1 VVETQAQSKFQLI
14 RFKERVVGT
23 FIGTGNQINLMG
35 KKLTLGRSHRCDVII
50 SDNNVEDRHSSM
62 LIEEDRV
69 TMVDLDS
76 ASGTFVNS
84 RRIAGRYNL
93 RHMDQIQVGGTKF
106 LFIDRTYPLDASLLE
121 DFYDESLPEVSSDLE
136 YSSKQETMIGLGQ
149 AQFTPDV
156 YNTWANELIRILQ
169 DIVTGY
175 SLPNIL
181 ERILEFL
188 FHQFPADRGF
198 ILLLD
203 PDSQQLAPVATR
215 SKVTGEKGEKKSRLA
230 ISKTLLKRVWKEREA
245 VLICDM
251 GGLNT
256 MEKTASML
264 FHGFTSILVAPLI
277 FNDQFLGIL
286 QIDTIDQAR
295 QLSED
300 DLTRMQAY
308 CQVAALAIGNARMRE
323 KLQEEEHTRIAL
335 SRYLPRKLIDQVVS
349 GESLIPPEGTH
360 WEVAILF
367 ADIRGFSK
375 MSGRLS
381 ARDIIEVLNE
391 YYNEVSDSIFEYSGM
406 INQFVGDEIMAIFGG
421 PWITEKDYNPAD
433 AAVQAAREVIRQI
446 CRMNVE
452 RNEQGKETIFVGIG
466 LDFGK
471 VLIGNLGSSKKFE
484 FTAVGNTVVIANR
497 LCSAAKESQIL
508 ITDRVKE
515 KTTRNFTMEKMEPV
529 IGKNVKDPIETY
541 RIYWNR

>member
-1 VVETQAQSKFQLI
+1 MVDTQTQSRFQMI
-14 RFKERVVGT
+14 RFKERVAGT
-23 FIGTGNQINLMG
+23 FIGTGNQINLIG
-35 KKLTLGRSHRCDVII
+35 KKLSIGRSARCDII
-50 SDNNVEDRHSSM
+50 INDGAVEERHCSL

-69 TMVDLDS
+69 TVVDLDS
-76 ASGTFVNS
+76 ASGSYVNS
-84 RRIAGRYNL
+84 HRIAGRHSL
-93 RHMDQIQVGGTKF
+93 RHMDQIQIGGSKF
-106 LFIDRTYPLDASLLE
+106 LFIDRTYPLDAALLE
-121 DFYDESLPEVSSDLE
+121 DFYDDSLPEVNTDLE
-136 YSSKQETMIGLGQ
+136 YTSKQETMIGLGK
-149 AQFTPDV
+149 TRISPDL
-156 YNTWANELIRILQ
+156 YNTWGNEIIQILQ

-175 SLPNIL
+175 SLPNLL

-203 PDSQQLAPVATR
+203 QDSQQLAPVATR
-215 SKVTGEKGEKKSRLA
+215 SRVSGERKGRLA

-277 FNDQFLGIL
+277 YNDQFLGIL

-335 SRYLPRKLIDQVVS
+335 SRYLPRKLIEQVVS

-381 ARDIIEVLNE
+381 SRDIIEVLNE

-508 ITDRVKE
+508 VTDRVKE
-515 KTTRNFTMEKMEPV
+515 KLSRNFTMEKMEPV
-529 IGKNVKDPIETY
+529 IGKNVKDPIETF
-541 RIYWNR
+541 RVYWNR